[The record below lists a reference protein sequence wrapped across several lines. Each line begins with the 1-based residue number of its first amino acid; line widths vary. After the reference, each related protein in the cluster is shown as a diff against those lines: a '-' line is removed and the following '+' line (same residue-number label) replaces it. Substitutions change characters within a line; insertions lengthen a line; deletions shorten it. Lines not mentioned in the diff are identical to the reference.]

1 MRWFEPNLQKLLRE
15 AGTEGLRIG
24 HIVRNIC
31 NMEPQLFGEGHPY
44 DEAWKEI
51 YQFLRGESKKADS
64 PYRYVTGKRGHFYFD
79 RTKVTEDSQMTI
91 EF

>member
-15 AGTEGLRIG
+15 AGTEGLRIS

-31 NMEPQLFGEGHPY
+31 NMEPLLFGEQHPY

-51 YQFLRGESKKADS
+51 YWFLRAESKKGDS
-64 PYRYVTGKRGHFYFD
+64 PYRYVTGKRGHFFFD
-79 RTKVTEDSQMTI
+79 HTRVAEDSQMNI